1 MATIADGKLS
11 GQVALITGASSGIGL
26 AIARSF
32 LNESADLVV
41 VARRSERLQEIAD
54 EAQKHGRRC
63 EVVVGDVREE
73 ETALRAVQT
82 AIQQLGHLDIL
93 VNNAGIGRYADLTGT
108 NIDDY
113 DAMMDTNM
121 RSTFL
126 FTRHVVPVL
135 LARGTGTIITI
146 ASMAGVMGF
155 AGEAVYCATKFAQ
168 VGFTQALD
176 RELRPYGIKVGVV
189 CPGGVKTEFA
199 IGTGRTEEGVAVSGM
214 LEAEDVAAAALL
226 MATQPKHSRITEIR
240 MRPMVEP
247 LFGRDPV

>member
-1 MATIADGKLS
+1 MATTTGGKLA

-26 AIARSF
+26 AIARTL
-32 LNESADLVV
+32 LNEGADLVV
-41 VARRSERLQEIAD
+41 VARRPERLQVLAD
-54 EAQKHGRRC
+54 EAKKSGRRC
-63 EVVVGDVREE
+63 AVVIGDVREE
-73 ETALRAVQT
+73 ETATRAVQT
-82 AIQQLGHLDIL
+82 ATQQLGRLDIL
-93 VNNAGIGRYADLTGT
+93 VNNAGIGRYADLVETSV
-108 NIDDY
+108 DDY

-126 FTRHVVPVL
+126 FTRHVVPTL
-135 LARGTGTIITI
+135 LERKTGVIINI
-146 ASMAGVMGF
+146 ASMAGVTGF

-176 RELRPYGIKVGVV
+176 RELRPHGIKVGAV

-199 IGTGRTEEGVAVSGM
+199 IGTGRTEEGVSASGM

-226 MATQPKHSRITEIR
+226 IATQPQHARITEIR

-247 LFGRDPV
+247 LFGSDPA